1 MPTAST
7 AATSK
12 RGLIVHDSL
21 AFLALL
27 SASIALFGVTLFL
40 FRSFEDHRVDLAR
53 RWSARG
59 TTALERGRP
68 EEAVAALRTALSYD
82 PDGTT
87 ARTDQLRLAQALADA
102 GHLDEADNY
111 FLNLWDA
118 TPGDGFIN
126 LELARLA
133 RRKGEPSDADNYYRA
148 SVYGSWEGDG
158 VVRRRAV
165 RLELADFLI
174 EQHQLAEARNELFT
188 VAGNAPND
196 TGLNMTVA
204 EKLQA
209 AGYPSDALGFYKKA
223 AEADPHARLPLE
235 RAGEAAYAL
244 GDYPEAERLLN
255 RAIASQPVPG
265 SSPQDQS
272 RLEALANDARRIQQ
286 LNLTRDQ
293 PAGERAEHLL
303 EAANVAQARL
313 KACVAANPST
323 ALASL
328 SAQWTS
334 AAPSATNRRKLLQNA
349 ATEDRWAQLI
359 YTTEQTTAQTCGA
372 PTGDDALLLR
382 LANVAQP
389 PAAAASPVAPQERP
403 ETNRPSFVRRLL
415 GTGSSAGTK
424 EQPNHGK

>member
-1 MPTAST
+1 
-7 AATSK
+7 
-12 RGLIVHDSL
+12 
-21 AFLALL
+21 
-27 SASIALFGVTLFL
+27 
-40 FRSFEDHRVDLAR
+40 
-53 RWSARG
+53 
-59 TTALERGRP
+59 
-68 EEAVAALRTALSYD
+68 LRTALSYD
-82 PDGTT
+82 PDGAS
-87 ARTDQLRLAQALADA
+87 ARTDQLRLAQALVAA

-133 RRKGEPSDADNYYRA
+133 RRKGDPGDADNYYRA

-204 EKLQA
+204 EKLEA
-209 AGYPSDALGFYKKA
+209 AGFPVDALGFYKKA

-235 RAGEAAYAL
+235 RAGQAAYAL

-265 SSPQDQS
+265 SSQQDQS

-286 LNLTRDQ
+286 LNPTRDQ

-303 EAANVAQARL
+303 EGASVAQTRL
-313 KACVAANPST
+313 KACLATVAAPS
-323 ALASL
+323 LASL
-328 SAQWTS
+328 DAQWT
-334 AAPSATNRRKLLQNA
+334 AAKPASTNRRKLLESA
-349 ATEDRWAQLI
+349 ATDDQWAQLI

-382 LANVAQP
+382 LANAAQP
-389 PAAAASPVAPQERP
+389 PAPAAAANHVAPQEQP

-415 GTGSSAGTK
+415 GTGSGAESK